1 MYLHSDFL
9 PFSMHRFAC
18 SQMDITRFCFKH
30 KIQNVRL
37 IPNSST
43 FHFMYFSFQ
52 IYRFANIK
60 IDPPNPNP
68 NVMYELYICIK
79 FKSKLAL
86 QAKKHS
92 CENWVRDVRIA
103 DINEFVSK
111 SIHQAKTQNP
121 KIMYEQYQVLKQ
133 ASTSKQRSTGGN
145 PAAKIGAEM
154 SV

>member
-1 MYLHSDFL
+1 
-9 PFSMHRFAC
+9 
-18 SQMDITRFCFKH
+18 
-30 KIQNVRL
+30 
-37 IPNSST
+37 
-43 FHFMYFSFQ
+43 
-52 IYRFANIK
+52 
-60 IDPPNPNP
+60 
-68 NVMYELYICIK
+68 MYELYICIK

-103 DINEFVSK
+103 DINEFDSK

-121 KIMYEQYQVLKQ
+121 KIMYELYQVLKQ